1 MTESATFDQ
10 DRRISKFSTVIAREN
25 HVPVSWLGDA
35 FEAVLRVLGLGVG
48 GGGPGGNGVGVAGRL
63 ADLGARGGLLLPG
76 SHLAL

>member
-1 MTESATFDQ
+1 M
-10 DRRISKFSTVIAREN
+10 
-25 HVPVSWLGDA
+25 SWLGDA

-48 GGGPGGNGVGVAGRL
+48 GGGPGGNGGGVAGRL